1 MPAGTPWAPRQQTC
15 SGEARGSWQA
25 GTPTA
30 FRLAWGMNR
39 RRPKSGS
46 LAKEAPCRSPPRPLP
61 LLPRVVQAKGAGYA
75 ISRDEELKLV
85 ADVALATGIVLD
97 PV

>member
-1 MPAGTPWAPRQQTC
+1 MKRY
-15 SGEARGSWQA
+15 
-25 GTPTA
+25 
-30 FRLAWGMNR
+30 
-39 RRPKSGS
+39 
-46 LAKEAPCRSPPRPLP
+46 SPPRPFP
-61 LLPRVVQAKGAGYA
+61 LLLRVVQAKGAGYA